1 MNRKVTQGHRAKK
14 RFGQNFLND
23 QMVIDQIVRAI
34 NPQPDDLLVEIGP
47 GLGAITEPVA
57 EMANR
62 LTVVELDRDLVE
74 RLNNHPT
81 LADKLDVHQGDAL
94 KFDFSTLMPTTGEQ
108 PEDQGKKLKVFGN
121 LPYNI
126 STPLLFHLFEYA
138 EHIENM
144 HFMLQKEVV
153 KRMVAEPGCKAFGR
167 LTVMTQ
173 YFCHAMPVIEVPPE
187 SFDPPPKVDSAVIR
201 LTPKTPEERNAKDIK
216 CLNRVCLEAFNQRR
230 KTLRNCLKNLMS
242 VDVIESLGI
251 DPKLRPEYLTLEN
264 FISLA
269 NWLADNPTETD
280 NEKR

>member
-1 MNRKVTQGHRAKK
+1 MNRKVTQGHRARK

-23 QMVIDQIVRAI
+23 DVVISAIVRAI
-34 NPQPDDLLVEIGP
+34 NPLPTNALVEIGP
-47 GLGAITEPVA
+47 GLGALTEPVA
-57 EMANR
+57 DVVDH

-74 RLNNHPT
+74 RLKVDP
-81 LADKLDVHQGDAL
+81 AYGGKLTVHQADAM
-94 KFDFSTLMPTTGEQ
+94 KFDFSTLFK
-108 PEDQGKKLKVFGN
+108 DDIKLKIFGN

-138 EHIENM
+138 DQIENM

-153 KRMVAEPGCKAFGR
+153 KRMVAEPGSKAFGR

-173 YFCHAMPVIEVPPE
+173 YFCDAIPVLEVPPE

-201 LTPKTPEERNAKDIK
+201 LTPKKAEDRRAKDIK

-230 KTLRNCLKNLMS
+230 KTLRNCLKNIIPI
-242 VDVIESLGI
+242 DAIESLGI
-251 DPKLRPEYLTLEN
+251 DASLRPEYLTVDN

-269 NWLADNPTETD
+269 NWLADNPEQAD
-280 NEKR
+280 ES